1 MTKKITIFATALMF
15 ITMISEAQTIPNAG
29 FETWDNM
36 GTYSNPNGWAT
47 MNNTTTLASVYT
59 AEMGTPGSPG
69 SSYLKLTSKTTPLG
83 VANGIAVSG
92 KLDSTTQMPV
102 SGFAYNM
109 RPTSF
114 DGKWQH
120 MIFGSSQGS
129 ITVSFSKWNTTTMMR
144 DVIGTG
150 SKTLAGMAMSWANF
164 SIPIT
169 FTSGAYPDS
178 CIIVMQASGTAPT
191 NQDYLWV
198 DNLSFVG
205 AFPAGVNDVKEVT
218 NSIYP
223 NPVTDKLNIKND
235 MNANE
240 ICVFD
245 LSGKM
250 VLCSKEDNI
259 SSINVS
265 KLPNVNYSF
274 KLFKNNEQVAT
285 SKFIKQ

>member
-1 MTKKITIFATALMF
+1 MKKKITIFASALMF
-15 ITMISEAQTIPNAG
+15 SALISEAQSIPNAG

-69 SSYLKLTSKTTPLG
+69 TSYLKLTSKTTPLG

-102 SGFAYNM
+102 SGFAYTM
-109 RPTSF
+109 RPASL
-114 DGKWQH
+114 DGSWQH

-129 ITVSFSKWNTTTMMR
+129 ISVSFSKWNTSTMMR

-150 SKTLAGMAMSWANF
+150 SVTLSGMAMSWATF

-169 FTSGAYPDS
+169 FTTAGMPDS
-178 CIIVMQASGTAPT
+178 CIIVMKASGASPA
-191 NQDYLWV
+191 NNDYLWV
-198 DNLSFVG
+198 DNLSFKVT
-205 AFPAGVNDVKEVT
+205 PAGINDVTTIDYSV
-218 NSIYP
+218 YP
-223 NPVTDKLNIKND
+223 NPVSDILQLMTKVDV
-235 MNANE
+235 NE

-245 LSGKM
+245 ISGKM
-250 VLCSKEDNI
+250 VLCSKQENLR
-259 SSINVS
+259 SINVS
-265 KLPNVNYSF
+265 NLPIGTYSY
-274 KLFKNNEQVAT
+274 KLFADKKEVVSN
-285 SKFIKQ
+285 KFTKQ